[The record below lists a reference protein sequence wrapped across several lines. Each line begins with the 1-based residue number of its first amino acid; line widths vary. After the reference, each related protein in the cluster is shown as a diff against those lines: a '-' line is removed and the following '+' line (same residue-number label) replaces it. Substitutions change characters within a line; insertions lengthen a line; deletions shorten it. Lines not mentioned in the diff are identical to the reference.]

1 MIENTRVAVAPRL
14 SSARSSRS
22 TSYRPVNHHGFAF
35 DVAARQVAPVA
46 AVLRIVAVV
55 PHDEVL
61 VTWNGHRTVA
71 LSDVDRR
78 HFRSLGAGR
87 QEMHV
92 RFVER
97 LTVDVDLLGSQL
109 DGIAGQADDSLDE
122 VTLGLDRI
130 LEDDNV
136 TPLDVTNGH
145 DRAIEAGRRPEYEL
159 VDEQVVADEQVV
171 LHRSCGDLERLHH
184 PGAHEERENH
194 RNDDGFE
201 VLTDRRFTIGGCHH
215 SWPTF
220 STARKASCGISTR
233 PTRFMRFL
241 PSFCFSSS
249 LRLRLMSP
257 P

>member
-1 MIENTRVAVAPRL
+1 MTENTRVAVAPRL
-14 SSARSSRS
+14 LS
-22 TSYRPVNHHGFAF
+22 TRVVTIDLVRPVNHHCFAL
-35 DVAARQVAPVA
+35 DVAARQKAPVA
-46 AVLRIVAVV
+46 AVLRVVAVV

-61 VTWNGHRTVA
+61 VTRNGHRTVA
-71 LSDVDRR
+71 LADVDRR

-87 QEMHV
+87 QEMDV

-122 VTLGLDRI
+122 VTLRLVRI

-136 TPLDVTNGH
+136 TALDVTNRH

-171 LHRSCGDLERLHH
+171 LHRSGGDLERLHH
-184 PGAHEERENH
+184 PRADEEREDH

-201 VLTDRRFTIGGCHH
+201 VLTDRRLTIGGCHH